1 MEIQLVYPSR
11 LEKYARKLSGDLARH
26 GHNVYASAL
35 EKAGEV
41 QARLVVALG
50 LDREILQALHSLPYD
65 STVLPVAPPSYTGYI
80 ALTPMDKCAQVL
92 ELLEK
97 GRIAPLRLPVLS
109 ASVDGTK
116 TVRAVNEVAVFPR
129 RSATLM
135 EYDLEINGEP
145 LWHDTSDGLIIATPL
160 GSTAYAFSAGGPVVL
175 LDTEALVIVS
185 VNSVEPGRRPVVA
198 HLRSSIR
205 VGGLSSRTAVE
216 VIADGVERVEVEEE
230 VRIGVA
236 GYLNMVVAEDRGT
249 ALAKRKFTYE
259 ELRELPPSAK
269 FVLKVLEDE
278 GELGISE
285 IIDLT
290 GLPERT
296 VRHALAL
303 LSSRGFVEKLEDP
316 VNPKRVLYRV
326 SRKER

>member
-1 MEIQLVYPSR
+1 MEAQLVYPSR
-11 LEKYARKLSGDLARH
+11 LEKYARRLLDELVKRGYS
-26 GHNVYASAL
+26 VSASVL
-35 EKAGEV
+35 ERIEEA
-41 QARLVVALG
+41 QAKFVVILG
-50 LDREILQALHSLPYD
+50 LDREILQALHSLPYET
-65 STVLPVAPPSYTGYI
+65 TVLPVAPPSYTGYI

-92 ELLEK
+92 ELLER
-97 GRIAPLRLPVLS
+97 GRVTPLRLPVLS
-109 ASVDGTK
+109 AFVDGTK

-129 RSATLM
+129 RSATLL
-135 EYDLEINGEP
+135 EYDLEVNGDF
-145 LWHDTSDGLIIATPL
+145 LWHDTSDGLIVATPL
-160 GSTAYAFSAGGPVVL
+160 GSTAYALSAGGPVVL
-175 LDTEALVIVS
+175 LDAEALVIIS

-205 VGGLSSRTAVE
+205 VGGVSSRTSVE

-303 LSSRGFVEKLEDP
+303 LSSRGFIEKLEDP
-316 VNPKRVLYRV
+316 VNPKRILYRV
-326 SRKER
+326 SRK